1 MSNTIQSAP
10 LPVAK
15 AAQAMLLNQPAAPD
29 SPSTASQENPKKNGN
44 QFVKPSLNREIYLF
58 NMLIINSL
66 NR

>member
-1 MSNTIQSAP
+1 MTNDLQPAP
-10 LPVAK
+10 SLAAK
-15 AAQAMLLNQPAAPD
+15 AAQFMLRSQSMTPD